1 MRSMHDC
8 LVEASFKWEG
18 LGWDFLFWEA
28 ERVTFSV
35 FAEHEVVAF
44 ITHGRVKKVFAVSF
58 ALDKRKTGFNMN
70 AVH

>member
-8 LVEASFKWEG
+8 LVEGSFKWEG
-18 LGWDFLFWEA
+18 LGWGFLFWGEG
-28 ERVTFSV
+28 RVTFSV
-35 FAEHEVVAF
+35 YAEHIVVAF

-58 ALDKRKTGFNMN
+58 TLDKRKTGFNMT